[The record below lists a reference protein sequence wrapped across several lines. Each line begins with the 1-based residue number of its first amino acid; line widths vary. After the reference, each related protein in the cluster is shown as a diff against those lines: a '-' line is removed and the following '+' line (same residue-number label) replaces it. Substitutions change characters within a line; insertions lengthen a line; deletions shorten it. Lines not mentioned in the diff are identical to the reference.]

1 MEKGSVDEL
10 IVLVANLLKKENNE
24 FDNLHSFHHQTNSF
38 FFSLSPTISSTFPTY
53 FHACVAHI
61 SILILHFF
69 CIKV

>member
-1 MEKGSVDEL
+1 MEKGSADEL

-24 FDNLHSFHHQTNSF
+24 FGNLHSFHHQTNSLF
-38 FFSLSPTISSTFPTY
+38 FFLSPTISSTFPT
-53 FHACVAHI
+53 HI